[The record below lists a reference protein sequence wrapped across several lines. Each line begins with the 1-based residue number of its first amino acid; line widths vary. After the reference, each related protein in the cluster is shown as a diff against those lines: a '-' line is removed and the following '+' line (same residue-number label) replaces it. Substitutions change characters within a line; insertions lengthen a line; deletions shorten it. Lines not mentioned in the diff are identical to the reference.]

1 MCKIDFL
8 DPKHRTEEE
17 RTDECFG
24 LMDGATG
31 NPSTPAYSSLKNQ
44 EGWIA
49 TVLNPEKKAVC
60 FVPIDSNILHHSD
73 LPGVGR
79 CDGMLLDEAEKR
91 IIFVEL
97 KEVRKSW
104 IQLTT
109 EQLKD
114 TIDLFKKCHSGFSS
128 SFLIVAFGCNRKRKT
143 PFAADNRSVN
153 ATKNKFLVETGVRLY
168 LQAEINLQTC
178 FSSQEI

>member
-1 MCKIDFL
+1 M

-31 NPSTPAYSSLKNQ
+31 NPPTPAYSSLKNQ
-44 EGWIA
+44 KDWIA

-60 FVPIDSNILHHSD
+60 FVPIDSNILHHND

-79 CDGMLLDEAEKR
+79 CDGILLIEAEKR

-97 KEVRKSW
+97 KEVRRDW
-104 IQLTT
+104 IQTARN
-109 EQLKD
+109 QLKD
-114 TIDLFKKCHSGFSS
+114 TIYLFKKHHPDFSA
-128 SFLIVAFGCNRKRKT
+128 SFLIAAFGCNRKRKK
-143 PFAADNRSVN
+143 PYGASNRSVN
-153 ATKNKFLVETGVRLY
+153 TTKKKFLEETGVRLY

-178 FSSQEI
+178 LSSQEI